1 MGVYKEFKKSGVGE
15 INRHANIFG
24 KNKKNYNNNNNLL
37 LCTLLPHSHY
47 PMMTHRACCRM

>member
-24 KNKKNYNNNNNLL
+24 KNNKNYNNNNNLL